1 MKRILTMLGLTG
13 ILAGCGGGGGGS
25 SSTVVPNSTGP
36 IVTTTPDPGN
46 GSTGPT
52 AQTRVTI
59 TIPTP
64 TTSST
69 SRSPR
74 YVSSA
79 TNSLSIA
86 TTAGT
91 SVVGL
96 GASSPNCTAASGGRN
111 CTISVQFPP
120 GTNVPFT
127 ARTFASAD
135 GSGTPL
141 SITVASTTIVANTT
155 NTLNLTLNAV
165 VNALQVAI
173 SPASFTSG
181 QAGTASVTTTVLDAA
196 NQIIVVGSNNL
207 VDQNNSPV
215 TVTLADS
222 DASGIT
228 SVSPTA
234 VGPVPATLSYTGG
247 TPPAGATISATAR
260 NAPSAV
266 IASAN
271 AALAFTAPPTPVP
284 TAVPTATPVPTAI
297 PTATPVPT
305 AVPTATPVP
314 TPVPTAVP
322 TATPSPSPTP
332 VPAIV
337 ANPNSLTFQNSGAA
351 YAQTVSLSQ
360 GSFRGAFTAVTSTAN
375 TSAVTLSISG
385 QTLTVTPQ
393 QAGGTNIIVTGAS
406 GATLTIP
413 VSVTLT
419 QLTINGQHR

>member
-13 ILAGCGGGGGGS
+13 MLAGCGGGGGS
-25 SSTVVPNSTGP
+25 SATVVPNGIGP
-36 IVTTTPDPGN
+36 VVTSTPDPG
-46 GSTGPT
+46 GSTGPM

-59 TIPTP
+59 TIPMP

-91 SVVGL
+91 TVVGL
-96 GASSPNCTAASGGRN
+96 AANSPGCAAASGSRN

-120 GTNVPFT
+120 GTNVPFS
-127 ARTFASAD
+127 ARTYASTD

-141 SITVASTTIVANTT
+141 SIAIATTTIIPNTT

-165 VNALQVAI
+165 VNAVQVALT
-173 SPASFTSG
+173 PASFTTG
-181 QAGTASVTTTVLDAA
+181 QAGTASVTTTLLDAA

-207 VDQNNSPV
+207 VDQTNSPV
-215 TVTLADS
+215 TVRLADS
-222 DASGIT
+222 DTSGVT
-228 SVSPTA
+228 NVSPTT
-234 VGPVPATLSYTGG
+234 VGATPSTLSYSGG
-247 TPPAGATISATAR
+247 TPPANANVSATAR
-260 NAPSAV
+260 NAANAI
-266 IASAN
+266 IAAAN
-271 AALAFTAPPTPVP
+271 AALAFTAPPTP
-284 TAVPTATPVPTAI
+284 A

-337 ANPNSLTFQNSGAA
+337 ANPNSLTFTNSGAA

-360 GSFRGAFTAVTSTAN
+360 GSFRGAFTAVTSSGN
-375 TSAVTLSISG
+375 TSAVTLSVSG
-385 QTLTVTPQ
+385 QMLTVTPQ
-393 QAGGTNIIVTGAS
+393 QAGRTNIIVTGAS

-413 VSVTLT
+413 VGVTLT
-419 QLTINGQHR
+419 QLTISGQHH